1 MVFDFL
7 RNRQIKVEAMFNFLF
22 KKENRVE
29 TLIFEYMDTLK
40 LTQGSFLD
48 AINTCL
54 EDRQC
59 ENFDFLITQTHKHES
74 KADDICDEIND
85 LMYSKALIP
94 DSRGDIMQLLEAIDM
109 IPHYFERVLF
119 VMQTQKLS
127 IPEFLALDVK
137 ELIRIS
143 LECCDLLSKQLVLH
157 LKQKPGIRG
166 LLGTI
171 DTNESHCDH
180 IERRIIIK
188 IFDSDLDPFTKLQLK
203 ELIVTMGEISD
214 QADRVSRRIN
224 IINMKRR
231 V

>member
-1 MVFDFL
+1 
-7 RNRQIKVEAMFNFLF
+7 MFSFLF

-29 TLIFEYMDTLK
+29 TLIFDYLDSLK
-40 LTQGSFLD
+40 LTQESFLD
-48 AINTCL
+48 TINACL
-54 EDRQC
+54 EDSKC
-59 ENFDFLITQTHKHES
+59 DDFEFLITQTHKHES

-94 DSRGDIMQLLEAIDM
+94 DSRGDIMELLEAIDI
-109 IPHYFERVLF
+109 IPHLFERVLF
-119 VMQTQKLS
+119 VMQTQKVS

-137 ELIRIS
+137 DLIRIS
-143 LECCDLLSKQLVLH
+143 LESCDLLSKQLALH
-157 LKQKPGIRG
+157 LKQKPGIRA

-171 DTNESHCDH
+171 DTNESHCDY
-180 IERRIIIK
+180 IERRIISK
-188 IFDSDLDPFTKLQLK
+188 IFDSDLDPFIKLQLK
-203 ELIVTMGEISD
+203 ELIVIMGEISD

>member
-1 MVFDFL
+1 
-7 RNRQIKVEAMFNFLF
+7 MFNFLF

-29 TLIFEYMDTLK
+29 VLIFEYMDTLK
-40 LTQGSFLD
+40 LTQESFLN
-48 AINTCL
+48 AINSCL
-54 EDRQC
+54 EDQKC
-59 ENFDFLITQTHKHES
+59 DEFEFLITQTHKHES
-74 KADDICDEIND
+74 KADDIRDEIND

-94 DSRGDIMQLLEAIDM
+94 DSRGDIMQLIESIDM

-127 IPEFLALDVK
+127 IPDFLALDVK

-143 LECCDLLSKQLVLH
+143 LESCDLLSKQLALH
-157 LKQKPGIRG
+157 LKQKLGSRA

-180 IERRIIIK
+180 IERRIITK
-188 IFDSDLDPFTKLQLK
+188 IFDSDLDPFIKLQLK

-214 QADRVSRRIN
+214 QTDRVSRRIN

>member
-1 MVFDFL
+1 
-7 RNRQIKVEAMFNFLF
+7 MFNFLF

-29 TLIFEYMDTLK
+29 TLIFEYMDMLK
-40 LTQGSFLD
+40 LIRKSFLD

-59 ENFDFLITQTHKHES
+59 ENFDFLIRQTHKYES
-74 KADDICDEIND
+74 RADDIRDEINN

-94 DSRGDIMQLLEAIDM
+94 DSRGDIMQLIESIDM
-109 IPHYFERVLF
+109 IPHLFERVLF
-119 VMQTQKLS
+119 IMQTERVS
-127 IPEFLALDVK
+127 IPDFISLDVK
-137 ELIRIS
+137 DLIRIS
-143 LECCDLLSKQLVLH
+143 LECCDLLSKQLALH
-157 LKQKPGIRG
+157 LKQKPGIRA

-180 IERRIIIK
+180 IERRIISK
-188 IFDSDLDPFTKLQLK
+188 IFDSDLDPFIKLQLK

-214 QADRVSRRIN
+214 QADRVSKQIN

>member
-1 MVFDFL
+1 
-7 RNRQIKVEAMFNFLF
+7 MFNFLF

-29 TLIFEYMDTLK
+29 VLIFEYMDTLK
-40 LTQGSFLD
+40 LTQESFLD
-48 AINTCL
+48 ALNACL
-54 EDRQC
+54 EDNKC
-59 ENFDFLITQTHKHES
+59 DDFDFLITQTHKHES
-74 KADDICDEIND
+74 KADDIRDEIND

-94 DSRGDIMQLLEAIDM
+94 DSRGDIMRLIEAIDM

-119 VMQTQKLS
+119 VMQTQKVR
-127 IPEFLALDVK
+127 IPEFLVLDVK

-143 LECCDLLSKQLVLH
+143 LECCDLLSKQLALH
-157 LKQKPGIRG
+157 LKQKLGIRSI
-166 LLGTI
+166 LSTI

-180 IERRIIIK
+180 IERRIITK
-188 IFDSDLDPFTKLQLK
+188 IFDSDLDPFIKLQLK

-214 QADRVSRRIN
+214 QADRVSKQIN